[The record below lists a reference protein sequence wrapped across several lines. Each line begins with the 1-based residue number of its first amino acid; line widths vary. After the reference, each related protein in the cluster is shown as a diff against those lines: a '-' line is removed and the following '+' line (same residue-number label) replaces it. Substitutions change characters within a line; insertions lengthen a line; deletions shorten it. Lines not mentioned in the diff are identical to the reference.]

1 MSNDPAYMDWK
12 KAIKSEFAASD
23 TQSELRQIITQ
34 KPEEYLKRVKREE
47 MLASDFVEE
56 AGTVMRKSGNS
67 ATQEEIEAMNE
78 RVEKR
83 MLTESPALI
92 EHKVKLIG
100 GILEPD
106 FTLHE
111 REKRRKKKW

>member
-1 MSNDPAYMDWK
+1 MDWK
-12 KAIKSEFAASD
+12 KAMKSKFAASD
-23 TQSELRQIITQ
+23 IQSDLRKIVIEG
-34 KPEEYLKRVKREE
+34 PEEYLKKVKRRE
-47 MLASDFVEE
+47 MRLSGLVEE
-56 AGTVMRKSGNS
+56 TGTVMRKSGDS

-92 EHKVKLIG
+92 EHKVKLVG